1 MAELR
6 IDTERTPDARASA
19 SAEVDDPNKDGVTVR
34 IAGEVDLD
42 TAEQLAAGLEACHGT
57 VVVDLAGVTF
67 IDSSGLGTLV
77 RARNRLTSEGGG
89 LLVAEPTER
98 VRRLFELTGL
108 TELLAD

>member
-6 IDTERTPDARASA
+6 IDTEPTVAARASA
-19 SAEVDDPNKDGVTVR
+19 EADDPNNDGVTVR
-34 IAGEVDLD
+34 VAGQVDLD
-42 TAEQLAAGLEACHGT
+42 TAEQLAAGLESCHGT

-77 RARNRLTSEGGG
+77 RARNRLTSEGGD
-89 LLVAEPTER
+89 LLVAEPTEM

-108 TELLAD
+108 SELLAD

>member
-1 MAELR
+1 
-6 IDTERTPDARASA
+6 
-19 SAEVDDPNKDGVTVR
+19 VTVR
-34 IAGEVDLD
+34 VAGEVDLD
-42 TAEQLAAGLEACHGT
+42 TAEQLAAGLGACHGT